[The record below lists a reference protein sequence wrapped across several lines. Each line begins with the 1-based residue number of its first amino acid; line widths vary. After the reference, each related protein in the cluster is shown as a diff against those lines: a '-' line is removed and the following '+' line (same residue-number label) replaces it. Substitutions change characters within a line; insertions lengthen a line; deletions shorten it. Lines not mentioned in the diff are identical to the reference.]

1 MISPTAIPEFLS
13 PILGVEEYESLHFQV
28 EKLEGLLNPLLKELE
43 VKRKRR
49 DQLALVFNPHIV
61 VSEVNTPTMGHS
73 YIGKIRIPA
82 NTLYNTMDKPKFL
95 NFSLG
100 KVVNYT
106 GKDDPKL
113 TNLAKKKARDV
124 VFRKIFNYLD
134 KTLA

>member
-1 MISPTAIPEFLS
+1 MMLHLLFPECQSPT
-13 PILGVEEYESLHFQV
+13 LGVEEYESLNFQV
-28 EKLEGLLNPLLKELE
+28 EKLEEILKPLLQELE
-43 VKRKRR
+43 TKRKRR
-49 DQLALVFNPHIV
+49 DELALVFNPHIV

-100 KVVNYT
+100 KVINYT

-113 TNLAKKKARDV
+113 ANLAKKKARDV
-124 VFRKIFNYLD
+124 VFRKIFNFLG
-134 KTLA
+134 

>member
-1 MISPTAIPEFLS
+1 MFHLLFSEYQSPT
-13 PILGVEEYESLHFQV
+13 LGVEEFESLNFQV
-28 EKLEGLLNPLLKELE
+28 EKWDEMLKPILQELE
-43 VKRKRR
+43 TKRKRR
-49 DQLALVFNPHIV
+49 DELALVFNPHIV

-100 KVVNYT
+100 KVINYT

-113 TNLAKKKARDV
+113 ANLAKKKARDV
-124 VFRKIFNYLD
+124 VFRKIFNFLG
-134 KTLA
+134 

>member
-1 MISPTAIPEFLS
+1 MMLNLLFPEYQSPTLGMEEF
-13 PILGVEEYESLHFQV
+13 ESLNFQV
-28 EKLEGLLNPLLKELE
+28 EKLEEMLKPLLQELE
-43 VKRKRR
+43 TKRKRR

-100 KVVNYT
+100 KVINYT

-113 TNLAKKKARDV
+113 ANLAKKKALDV
-124 VFRKIFNYLD
+124 VFRKIFNF
-134 KTLA
+134 

>member
-1 MISPTAIPEFLS
+1 MISPILIPEFVS
-13 PILGVEEYESLHFQV
+13 PTWGVEEYESLNFQV
-28 EKLEGLLNPLLKELE
+28 EKTEEMLEPILKALE
-43 VKRKRR
+43 AKRKRR
-49 DQLALVFNPHIV
+49 DELALVFKPHIV
-61 VSEVNTPTMGHS
+61 LSDVNTPTMGHS

-82 NTLYNTMDKPKFL
+82 NTLYNRMNKPKFL

-113 TNLAKKKARDV
+113 FQLAQKKARDV
-124 VFRKIFNYLD
+124 VFRKIFNFSD

>member
-1 MISPTAIPEFLS
+1 MFFHLILPKHQSPT
-13 PILGVEEYESLHFQV
+13 LGVEEYESLNFQV
-28 EKLEGLLNPLLKELE
+28 EKWDEMLKPILQELE
-43 VKRKRR
+43 TKRKRR
-49 DQLALVFNPHIV
+49 DELALVFNPHIV

-100 KVVNYT
+100 KVINYT

-113 TNLAKKKARDV
+113 ANLAKKKARDV
-124 VFRKIFNYLD
+124 VFRKIFNFLG
-134 KTLA
+134 

>member
-1 MISPTAIPEFLS
+1 MFFHLILPEHQSPT
-13 PILGVEEYESLHFQV
+13 LGVEEYESLNFQV
-28 EKLEGLLNPLLKELE
+28 EKWDEMLKPILQELE
-43 VKRKRR
+43 TKRKRR
-49 DQLALVFNPHIV
+49 DELALVFNPHIV

-100 KVVNYT
+100 KVINYT

-113 TNLAKKKARDV
+113 ANLAKKKARDV
-124 VFRKIFNYLD
+124 VFRKIFNFLG
-134 KTLA
+134 

>member
-1 MISPTAIPEFLS
+1 MIMPSLFPEYAYPS
-13 PILGVEEYESLHFQV
+13 LGVEEFESLDFQV
-28 EKLEGLLNPLLKELE
+28 EKMDEMLKPILQELE
-43 VKRKRR
+43 TKRKRR

-100 KVVNYT
+100 KVINYN

-113 TNLAKKKARDV
+113 ANLAKKKARDV
-124 VFRKIFNYLD
+124 VFRKIFNFLG
-134 KTLA
+134 

>member
-1 MISPTAIPEFLS
+1 MMMPLIFPEFNS
-13 PILGVEEYESLHFQV
+13 PNLGIDEFEALDFQV
-28 EKLEGLLNPLLKELE
+28 EKMDEMLKPILQELE
-43 VKRKRR
+43 TKRKRR

-61 VSEVNTPTMGHS
+61 VSEVNTPSMGHS

-82 NTLYNTMDKPKFL
+82 KTLYNTKDKPKFL

-113 TNLAKKKARDV
+113 ANLAKKKARDV
-124 VFRKIFNYLD
+124 VFRKIFNFLD
-134 KTLA
+134 